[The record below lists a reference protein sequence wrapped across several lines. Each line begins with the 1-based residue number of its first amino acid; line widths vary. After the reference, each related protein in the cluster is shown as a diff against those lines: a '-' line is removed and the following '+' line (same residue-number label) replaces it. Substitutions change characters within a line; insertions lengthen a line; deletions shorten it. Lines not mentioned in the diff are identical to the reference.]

1 MSYAIMRAQKLK
13 AHQIHFSQNHNE
25 RNHKSYSNNDIN
37 LEKTKDNYHLIE
49 SKNFSNSTERIIQ
62 KNYKGV
68 KTIRKDAVKN
78 IELIFTS
85 DKKFFDSLTEEN
97 ERKFFE
103 KSLEFAKEYFGEKNI
118 FSAIVHKDETTP
130 HMHINLV
137 PITENG
143 KLSAKEIIGNRKD
156 LERMQDKYF
165 EKISKSFPELERGK
179 KKEITNKLHKS
190 LEEFKKETAE
200 KVQNYNYKLEE
211 KKEIQKIYQS
221 AKGNILNSK
230 VSIEKE
236 DLKKI
241 TRKALEVTQADLVI
255 DKYKKENEKLKDE
268 NLYLTEQNKSLRPH
282 LSQSRELKEEN
293 KNLKEEVNNLKVRVN
308 SLIAK
313 YEKVINEQKKKL
325 SNFLTEHNFNGKSLV
340 HYFKKFET
348 KERTAETR
356 ERNLLRKAQE
366 LEKSKIKKQQELAK
380 KKEKDRGFD
389 R

>member
-1 MSYAIMRAQKLK
+1 MSYAIMRAEKLK
-13 AHQIHFSQNHNE
+13 THQIHFSQNHNE
-25 RNHKSYSNNDIN
+25 RNHKSYSNEDIN

-49 SKNFSNSTERIIQ
+49 SKNYSRDTEHIIQ
-62 KNYKGV
+62 KNYKGT

-78 IELIFTS
+78 VELIFTS
-85 DKKFFDSLTEEN
+85 DKDFFDKLTPED

-103 KSLEFAKEYFGEKNI
+103 KSLEFAQEYFGEKNI

-137 PITENG
+137 PITKNG
-143 KLSAKEIIGNRKD
+143 KLSAKEVIGNRKD
-156 LERMQDKYF
+156 LEKMQDKYF

-221 AKGNILNSK
+221 VKGKILNSK

-268 NLYLTEQNKSLRPH
+268 NLYLTEQNKLFRPYLKQTDELR
-282 LSQSRELKEEN
+282 EEN
-293 KNLKEEVNNLKVRVN
+293 RKLVNEINKLKVRVN
-308 SLIAK
+308 SLIEK
-313 YEKVINEQKKKL
+313 YEKEINKQKEKL

-340 HYFKKFET
+340 HYFKKFEIKEKTRET
-348 KERTAETR
+348 K

-366 LEKSKIKKQQELAK
+366 FEKVKLKKQQEIAK
-380 KKEKDRGFD
+380 KKEKDRGFE